1 MFHKKTLSLLLILAV
16 AFIDTLGVGLVYPM
30 FASMIYQGDC
40 HILPPDTSE
49 ATRGACLGI
58 LLAAMPIV
66 QFFSAPFLG
75 MLSDKKGRKRILV
88 PALFA
93 GVIGYAIAILGIV
106 FESFAILLVSRML
119 VGLSGG
125 TAAVVSAS
133 LADISSQEDKAKNF
147 GLFNMAFGLGFTA
160 GPFIGGILSGVE
172 FGIIKAYVLPF
183 IFAGIVLLLNL
194 IMIQLFY
201 SETFKTN
208 DKNNTPLSLLQ
219 GLHNIKKAFG
229 IKELRIT
236 FLAIFFSCIGW
247 SFYWEFTPVTWISLH
262 QFDTATIGNL
272 YAYGAFVYAISCGL
286 LIRPIVNR
294 FSNGAIFSG
303 SLLILSISI
312 GALLFHQEAK
322 WLWFYIAIQ
331 QFAIA
336 LFWPTASAAISN
348 AVDKSMQGE
357 ILGILQSV
365 DSLAFAIG
373 PLIAGPLLAFSASTP
388 IVVGCGTIFLAAI
401 ILKKGIRTKSKAQ
414 AALPVTSVV
423 KK

>member
-40 HILPPDTSE
+40 HILAPDTSE
-49 ATRGACLGI
+49 ATRGVCLGI

-88 PALFA
+88 PALFI
-93 GVIGYAIAILGIV
+93 GVIGYVIAILGIV
-106 FESFAILLVSRML
+106 FENFAILLMSRML
-119 VGLSGG
+119 VGISGG

-160 GPFIGGILSGVE
+160 GPFIGGVLSSVE
-172 FGIIKAYVLPF
+172 FGVLKPYVLPF
-183 IFAGIVLLLNL
+183 LFACLALSLNL
-194 IMIQLFY
+194 IMIQIFY
-201 SETFKTN
+201 SETFKT
-208 DKNNTPLSLLQ
+208 DEKTSTSLSLLQ
-219 GLHNIKKAFG
+219 GLHNIKKAFE
-229 IKELRIT
+229 IKDLRMT

-247 SFYWEFTPVTWISLH
+247 SFYWEFTPVTWISLY
-262 QFDTATIGNL
+262 QFDTATIGSL
-272 YAYGAFVYAISCGL
+272 YAYGALIYAISCGL
-286 LIRPIVNR
+286 LIRPIVDR
-294 FSNGAIFSG
+294 FSNGTIFSG
-303 SLLILSISI
+303 SLFILSMSI
-312 GALLFHQEAK
+312 GMLLFHQEAD

-348 AVDKSMQGE
+348 SVDDSTQGE

-373 PLIAGPLLAFSASTP
+373 PLMAGPLLAFSAATP
-388 IVVGCGTIFLAAI
+388 IIVGCVMILLAAI
-401 ILKKGIRTKSKAQ
+401 ILRSGVRIKLKVQPAP
-414 AALPVTSVV
+414 LP
-423 KK
+423 